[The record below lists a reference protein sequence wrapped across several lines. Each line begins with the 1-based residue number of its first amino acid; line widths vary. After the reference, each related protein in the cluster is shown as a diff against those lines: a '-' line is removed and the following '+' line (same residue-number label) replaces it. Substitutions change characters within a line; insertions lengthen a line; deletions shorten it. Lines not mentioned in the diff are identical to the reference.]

1 MEVRPMGKI
10 ALHSLEDRVEIAP
23 GVEMTRLGI
32 GTFRSAGGYEV
43 EHEVAYALRV
53 GYRGV
58 DTASMYGNEEGV
70 GRAIARS
77 GLPRDSVFLATK
89 VWNDEQGYDRT
100 LAACERSLRRLGVD
114 HVDLY
119 LIHWPVPGLLR
130 DTWRAMERLRED
142 GQVRAIGVCNFLV
155 PHIQELLSFA
165 NVPPAVDQVEHHP
178 RLQQPDL
185 RTFLG
190 ASGITMQAWAPIMR
204 GGVAQIPEI
213 VQIAAEHRKT
223 PAQVTVRWILQHGVT
238 TIPKSVHEARI
249 DENADVF
256 AFELTDREMAIID
269 GLDRAERLG
278 RHPDSFGWASAAR

>member
-1 MEVRPMGKI
+1 MEKI
-10 ALHSLEDRVEIAP
+10 TLHSLEDRVEIAP
-23 GVEMTRLGI
+23 GVEMPRLGI

-43 EHEVAYALRV
+43 EHEVAYALRL

-70 GRAIARS
+70 GRAIAQS
-77 GLPRDSVFLATK
+77 GIPREQLFVATK

-100 LAACERSLRRLGVD
+100 LAACERSLRRLGLD

-119 LIHWPVPGLLR
+119 LVHWPLPDLLR

-142 GQVRAIGVCNFLV
+142 GRVRAIGVCNFLI
-155 PHIQELLSFA
+155 PHVQELLSFA

-178 RLQQPDL
+178 RLQQADL
-185 RTFLG
+185 RTSLRQ
-190 ASGITMQAWAPIMR
+190 SGVTMQAWAPLMR

-213 VQIAAEHRKT
+213 LDIAKAHDRT
-223 PAQVTVRWILQHGVT
+223 PAQVSIRWILQHGVT

-249 DENADVF
+249 AENADVF
-256 AFELTDREMAIID
+256 GFELTDQEMAIID
-269 GLDRAERLG
+269 GLDRDERVG
-278 RHPDSFGWASAAR
+278 RHPDSFGWPPSAK